1 MMSQLTLAAAVV
13 AGVLVVAVGAALAPP
28 LPAGHGATDAPDAG
42 LVGVAVV
49 VPVEAAVGVAV
60 PAVVGDALPAPAVG
74 DAVPPPPWWWPAAAA
89 GFTNAA
95 GEAQLSAELLT
106 CVVKPSVKAMA
117 PPTTTASATGMA
129 MVTAVRR
136 LAWLLCRRRY
146 ADRCLFG
153 MQSTSMSLGG
163 CCSSSYGVLFLRGLE
178 SRR

>member
-1 MMSQLTLAAAVV
+1 VDRPFADSGFAGTMMSQLTLAAAA
-13 AGVLVVAVGAALAPP
+13 AGSVGAAVAPP
-28 LPAGHGATDAPDAG
+28 LPAGHGAPDAPDAG

-60 PAVVGDALPAPAVG
+60 PAVVGVAVPAVVGEALPAAAVG

-106 CVVKPSVKAMA
+106 CVVKPSVKATA

-153 MQSTSMSLGG
+153 MQSTSMS
-163 CCSSSYGVLFLRGLE
+163 
-178 SRR
+178 

>member
-1 MMSQLTLAAAVV
+1 MMSQLTLAAVVV
-13 AGVLVVAVGAALAPP
+13 AVLVVADGAALAPA
-28 LPAGHGATDAPDAG
+28 LPAGHGAPDAPDAG

-49 VPVEAAVGVAV
+49 APVEADVGVAV
-60 PAVVGDALPAPAVG
+60 PAVVGDALPAAAVG
-74 DAVPPPPWWWPAAAA
+74 DAVLAGPLLPWWWPAAAA

-106 CVVKPSVKAMA
+106 CVVKPSVNATA

-136 LAWLLCRRRY
+136 LAWLPCRRRY

-153 MQSTSMSLGG
+153 MQSTSMS
-163 CCSSSYGVLFLRGLE
+163 
-178 SRR
+178 